1 MTRLLLLIATA
12 LAVATPGLA
21 DELGACEV
29 RDRTGRIT
37 ESAIEEL
44 TVDGSGEAA
53 HHSAQ
58 RARFESQMNAYGRA
72 VGEEFRRLLEDE
84 LVERVCGQRRLAA
97 LGTRS
102 RG

>member
-1 MTRLLLLIATA
+1 MGRMWSMHTELMGRSGRALRVVALGLA
-12 LAVATPGLA
+12 LAFGSLPV
-21 DELGACEV
+21 
-29 RDRTGRIT
+29 
-37 ESAIEEL
+37 SAMEEL